1 MDALAPDDHV
11 VVVGAG
17 LAGWRLCEGL
27 RAHGFAG
34 RVTLVGAEPH
44 LPYDRPPLSKQV
56 LAGRWDLDK
65 VALAHEGRAR
75 EIGVE
80 LTLGVPAVG
89 LDAASG
95 EVDLADGTRL
105 HPTRVALAVG
115 VGARAFATPS
125 SGPLTTLRTLDDAVA
140 LRDRV
145 AALEAGETVVVVGGG
160 FLGAEV
166 ATSLAA
172 RGLVPVVLE
181 AAARP
186 LIGPLGEV
194 VAGWLA
200 GLAAAASIELRTGV
214 VVRDVVAGS
223 TTWRVELED
232 GALEGRA
239 VVAAVGSRLDLGWL
253 EGSGVELDDGIVVDV
268 GLRAAPRVAA
278 LGDAARVV
286 EVTGERGVRREHWQ
300 VAADHAETLAR
311 AWAGVD
317 PSPVPATPYFWSDQY
332 GKKIQLLGRPRPDDE
347 VVRVLGAAN
356 ADRWLALYARRG
368 VVTGAVALSQPRAL
382 MRAKPF
388 IDAGAPLD
396 EALADAPWEH

>member
-1 MDALAPDDHV
+1 MDALGPDDHV

-27 RAHGFAG
+27 RRHGFAG

-56 LAGRWDLDK
+56 LAGRWDLDR
-65 VALAHEGRAR
+65 VALAGEERAR
-75 EIGVE
+75 EIGVA
-80 LTLGVPAVG
+80 LTRGVRAVA
-89 LDAASG
+89 LDAAAG
-95 EVDLADGTRL
+95 EVTLADGARL
-105 HPTRVALAVG
+105 GATRVALAVG
-115 VGARAFATPS
+115 VEARAFVTPS
-125 SGPLTTLRTLDDAVA
+125 SGPLPTLRSLDDAVA
-140 LRDRV
+140 LRDTV
-145 AALEAGETVVVVGGG
+145 AGLEAGETVVVVGGG

-186 LIGPLGEV
+186 LVGPLGEE

-200 GLAAAASIELRTGV
+200 GLAADASIELRTGV

-223 TTWRVELED
+223 ASWRVELER
-232 GALEGRA
+232 GSLEGRA

-253 EGSGVELDDGIVVDV
+253 EGSGLELDDGIVVDA
-268 GLRAAPRVAA
+268 GLGATPRVAA

-286 EVTGERGVRREHWQ
+286 EVEGERGARREHWQ
-300 VAADHAETLAR
+300 VAADHAEALAR
-311 AWAGVD
+311 AWAGVE
-317 PSPVPATPYFWSDQY
+317 PSPLAATPYFWSDQY

-347 VVRVLGAAN
+347 VVRVVGPASP
-356 ADRWLALYARRG
+356 DRWLALYARRG

-382 MRAKPF
+382 MRAKPLV
-388 IDAGAPLD
+388 DANASLD
-396 EALADAPWEH
+396 AALADAPWER

>member
-1 MDALAPDDHV
+1 MDALEPDDHV

-44 LPYDRPPLSKQV
+44 HPYDRPPLSKQV
-56 LAGRWDLDK
+56 LAGRWDVDR
-65 VALAHEGRAR
+65 VALAPEGRAG
-75 EIGVE
+75 EIRVD

-95 EVDLADGTRL
+95 EVTLADGTRL
-105 HPTRVALAVG
+105 AATRVALAVG
-115 VGARAFATPS
+115 VAARAFATPS
-125 SGPLTTLRTLDDAVA
+125 SGPLRTLRSLDDAAA

-145 AALEAGETVVVVGGG
+145 ADLEAGETVVVIGGG

-166 ATSLAA
+166 ATSLVA

-186 LIGPLGEV
+186 LVGPLGEV

-200 GLAAAASIELRTGV
+200 GLAADASIELRTGV
-214 VVRDVVAGS
+214 VVRDVVAGPS
-223 TTWRVELED
+223 TWRVELED
-232 GALEGRA
+232 GTLEGRE

-253 EGSGVELDDGIVVDV
+253 EGSGLELDDGVVVDAAL
-268 GLRAAPRVAA
+268 GAAPRVAA

-286 EVTGERGVRREHWQ
+286 EVAGERGVRREHWQ

-311 AWAGVD
+311 AWAGAE
-317 PSPVPATPYFWSDQY
+317 PSPLPATPYFWSDQY

-347 VVRVLGAAN
+347 VVRVLGPAN

-388 IDAGAPLD
+388 VDAGASLD
-396 EALADAPWEH
+396 RALADAPWEG